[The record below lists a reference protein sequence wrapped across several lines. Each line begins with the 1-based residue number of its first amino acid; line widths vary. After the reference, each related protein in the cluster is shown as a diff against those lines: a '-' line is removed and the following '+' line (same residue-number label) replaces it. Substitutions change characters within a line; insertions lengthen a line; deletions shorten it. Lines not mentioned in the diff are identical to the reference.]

1 MDIVKN
7 EYISDLLMIYGN
19 LLTEYQLEIMELY
32 YFEDL
37 SLSEIAD
44 NKEVSRNAI
53 FTLVKRVEKILIDY
67 EDKLKLNAKI
77 KKIENRL
84 ENENEKLKEDILN
97 ILIGE
102 GE

>member
-7 EYISDLLMIYGN
+7 EYISDLLMIYGD

-44 NKEVSRNAI
+44 NKDVSRNAI

-84 ENENEKLKEDILN
+84 ENEKLKEDILN
-97 ILIGE
+97 ILIEE

>member
-7 EYISDLLMIYGN
+7 EYISDLLGIYGK

-37 SLSEIAD
+37 SLKEIAD
-44 NKEVSRNAI
+44 NKNVSRNAI
-53 FTLVKRVEKILIDY
+53 FTLIKRVEKILLDY
-67 EDKLKLNAKI
+67 EDKLKLNNKI
-77 KKIENRL
+77 NKIEEILND
-84 ENENEKLKEDILN
+84 NQILKDDILN
-97 ILIGE
+97 IILGE

>member
-7 EYISDLLMIYGN
+7 EQISELLDIYGK

-37 SLSEIAD
+37 SLKEIAD
-44 NKEVSRNAI
+44 NKNVSRNAI
-53 FTLVKRVEKILIDY
+53 FTLIKRVEKILLEY
-67 EDKLKLNAKI
+67 EDKLKFN
-77 KKIENRL
+77 KKINMIEKKLEKENK
-84 ENENEKLKEDILN
+84 NLKQDILN
-97 ILIGE
+97 ILLEE

>member
-7 EYISDLLMIYGN
+7 EYISDLLGIYGK

-37 SLSEIAD
+37 SLKEIAD
-44 NKEVSRNAI
+44 NKNVSRNAI
-53 FTLVKRVEKILIDY
+53 FTLIKRVEKILLDY
-67 EDKLKLNAKI
+67 EDKLRLNNKI
-77 KKIENRL
+77 KKIEEILND
-84 ENENEKLKEDILN
+84 NQILKDDILN
-97 ILIGE
+97 IILGE

>member
-7 EYISDLLMIYGN
+7 EYISDLLGIYGK

-37 SLSEIAD
+37 SLKEIAD
-44 NKEVSRNAI
+44 NKNVSRNAI
-53 FTLVKRVEKILIDY
+53 FTLIKRVEKILLDY
-67 EDKLKLNAKI
+67 EDKLRLNNKI
-77 KKIENRL
+77 KKMEEILND
-84 ENENEKLKEDILN
+84 NQILKDDILN
-97 ILIGE
+97 IILGE

>member
-7 EYISDLLMIYGN
+7 EYISDLLGIYGK

-37 SLSEIAD
+37 SLKEIAD
-44 NKEVSRNAI
+44 NKKVSRNAI
-53 FTLVKRVEKILIDY
+53 FTLIKRVEKILLDY
-67 EDKLKLNAKI
+67 EDKLKLNCKI
-77 KKIENRL
+77 NKIEKKL
-84 ENENEKLKEDILN
+84 ENNETLKRKKLN
-97 ILIGE
+97 IMLEE

>member
-7 EYISDLLMIYGN
+7 EYISDLLGIYGK

-37 SLSEIAD
+37 SLKEIAD
-44 NKEVSRNAI
+44 NKNVSRNAI
-53 FTLVKRVEKILIDY
+53 FTLIKRVEKILLDY
-67 EDKLKLNAKI
+67 EDKLKLNNKI
-77 KKIENRL
+77 NKIE
-84 ENENEKLKEDILN
+84 EKLNDNQILKDDILN
-97 ILIGE
+97 IILGE

>member
-7 EYISDLLMIYGN
+7 EYISDLLGIYGK

-37 SLSEIAD
+37 SLKEIAD
-44 NKEVSRNAI
+44 NKNVSRNAI
-53 FTLVKRVEKILIDY
+53 FTLIKRVEKILLDY
-67 EDKLKLNAKI
+67 EDKLRLNNKI
-77 KKIENRL
+77 NKIEEILND
-84 ENENEKLKEDILN
+84 NQILKDDILN
-97 ILIGE
+97 IILGE

>member
-7 EYISDLLMIYGN
+7 EYISDLLMIYGD

-44 NKEVSRNAI
+44 NKDVSRNAI

-67 EDKLKLNAKI
+67 EDKLKLNSKY
-77 KKIENRL
+77 KKIEKRL
-84 ENENEKLKEDILN
+84 ENDINLKEDIIN
-97 ILIGE
+97 ILLEE

>member
-7 EYISDLLMIYGN
+7 ELMTDLMGIYGS

-37 SLSEIAD
+37 SLKEIAD
-44 NKEVSRNAI
+44 NQNVSRNAI
-53 FTLVKRVEKILIDY
+53 FTLIKRVEKILLEY
-67 EDKLKLNAKI
+67 EEKLQLNAKL
-77 KKIENRL
+77 KKVENRL
-84 ENENEKLKEDILN
+84 INEDEKIREDIIN
-97 ILIGE
+97 ILLGE

>member
-7 EYISDLLMIYGN
+7 EYISDLLMIYGD

-44 NKEVSRNAI
+44 NKDVSRNAI

-84 ENENEKLKEDILN
+84 ENENKKLKEDILN
-97 ILIGE
+97 ILIEE